1 MLADRVTIR
10 YGPTAAIAMLAC
22 ILGWNAAAHR
32 QAGTI
37 TRYFGILFW
46 TLVVVFAYF
55 AVRVAI

>member
-1 MLADRVTIR
+1 VFVERAVVVLA
-10 YGPTAAIAMLAC
+10 AAIAMLAC

-32 QAGTI
+32 KAVAV
-37 TRYFGILFW
+37 TRSFSILFW